1 MALRARTGGMLV
13 YTAHLE
19 SGGND
24 TLRRPA
30 AARRR
35 STVRSGI
42 RSSPTSFHPLASRRK
57 QVRMGRRHPAVLRSR
72 SLRTRNVWCRSRA
85 PGAIRMRSSASPRR
99 RGWRSRC
106 RRPGIHAR
114 DRPLRQALTDDD
126 HVVAVARVVVNEI
139 ATGNARH
146 VQRGKE
152 SRRHADLAAR
162 RASRQI
168 PGASRAL
175 HPRQPTRTPR
185 RWPVAHGTRRSLLRR

>member
-1 MALRARTGGMLV
+1 MKSAARCAGLAAVTIARLSAVNTSSQLAM
-13 YTAHLE
+13 YAACS
-19 SGGND
+19 SGGS
-24 TLRRPA
+24 R
-30 AARRR
+30 
-35 STVRSGI
+35 VRS
-42 RSSPTSFHPLASRRK
+42 RSAQRNAGVPPR
-57 QVRMGRRHPAVLRSR
+57 VLRSR

-106 RRPGIHAR
+106 RRPGIHAW

-152 SRRHADLAAR
+152 SRRHAGLTAR

-168 PGASRAL
+168 PGASRGAS
-175 HPRQPTRTPR
+175 PQTTDQDPTSLARRTR
-185 RWPVAHGTRRSLLRR
+185 D